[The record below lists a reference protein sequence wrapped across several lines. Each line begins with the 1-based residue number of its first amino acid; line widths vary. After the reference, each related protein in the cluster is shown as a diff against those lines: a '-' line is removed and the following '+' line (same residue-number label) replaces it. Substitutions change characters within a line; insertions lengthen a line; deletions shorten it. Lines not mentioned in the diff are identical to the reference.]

1 MESVLTISAASMNR
15 MVKKDIILS
24 DGTKLPAGARIMVSN
39 DKTGDATIYPDPTRF
54 DAARFQNLRQQP
66 GEENRHQ
73 FVTTTATHMGFGHG
87 QHACPG
93 RFFASNE
100 MKILLCFLLVNYDFR
115 HIPDQARPSYL
126 EFETSRSAKPTTA
139 VQVRRRQAEI
149 DLADLQQE

>member
-1 MESVLTISAASMNR
+1 MVHLASMNR
-15 MVKKDIILS
+15 MVKKEIVLS

-39 DKTGDATIYPDPTRF
+39 DKTIDATFYPDPTRF
-54 DAARFQNLRQQP
+54 DAARFQNLRQMP

-100 MKILLCFLLVNYDFR
+100 MKILLCFLIVNYDFR
-115 HIPDQARPSYL
+115 HVPDQAKPSYV
-126 EFETSRSAKPTTA
+126 EFGTAKSVNPSTT
-139 VQVRRRQAEI
+139 VQVRRRQAEL
-149 DLADLQQE
+149 DLADLKQK